1 MASWAWCHM
10 PLVPALGRQ
19 RQEDLSEFIGQ
30 PGLQSEFQHIQG
42 YTKKLS
48 RGEKMSEQSGF
59 WK

>member
-1 MASWAWCHM
+1 M
-10 PLVPALGRQ
+10 PLILALGRQ